1 MGWREREEKGAAEEE
16 EERRTWRPARED
28 REVGFFLS
36 FWSPWSAPFPISRP
50 FAPFP
55 AWLPPTTMFSHWL
68 VLVPSPILKRP
79 TKRTSL
85 ANKFFR

>member
-1 MGWREREEKGAAEEE
+1 MGWGEREKKRGQGRR
-16 EERRTWRPARED
+16 RRTWRPARED
-28 REVGFFLS
+28 REMGFFLS

-68 VLVPSPILKRP
+68 FLVPSPISKRP
-79 TKRTSL
+79 TKGTSL
-85 ANKFFR
+85 VKIKFR